1 MTGKGTRGYCNTS
14 PGEIYNYEESNR
26 CCCTNGYLS
35 STPKFN
41 FISTFCFLYFVSCCF
56 HLSLGPTASLP
67 SISKSF
73 AGTSKDNRNCNLV
86 ISSVVHRVHVGTLSG
101 NTAKKVEE
109 KIGANGRQNGN
120 QEVIMH
126 SMSTPALS
134 LNGSLLS
141 NKVSSISKK
150 VKDALGKVIPGNAVL
165 TR

>member
-1 MTGKGTRGYCNTS
+1 
-14 PGEIYNYEESNR
+14 
-26 CCCTNGYLS
+26 LA
-35 STPKFN
+35 
-41 FISTFCFLYFVSCCF
+41 
-56 HLSLGPTASLP
+56 GPTASLP

-73 AGTSKDNRNCNLV
+73 AGTSKDNRDCNLV
-86 ISSVVHRVHVGTLSG
+86 ISSVVHQVHVGTLSG
-101 NTAKKVEE
+101 NTDKKVEE

-120 QEVIMH
+120 QEIIMH

-141 NKVSSISKK
+141 HKVSSISKK